1 MSATIEKPLGN
12 SGSGRLHGKA
22 AIITGAARGIGRAT
36 AVAFAREGADVMG
49 IDIAGPV
56 SSTLEVV
63 PATADE
69 LAETG
74 RLVEAAGMRWCEAR
88 LDQRDLAALRA
99 AAEKARATFGRLD
112 ILFANAGIQAFKPI
126 LDWEDADWHDTIDVN
141 LTGTC
146 NAIRAVAPHLVKNGG
161 GRIIVTSST
170 QGRHGTKYGAAYS
183 ASKWGIIGLMKSA
196 ALELGEY
203 RITVNAVIPGLIDT
217 PLTRHRDRYAQA
229 ADDFESREPA
239 AVLEAE
245 AKKKLIAKSPL
256 GVPWI
261 EPEAIAP
268 IVVFLASDEASM
280 VSGATYDV
288 TGGDS
293 AHYNAYRN
301 RTVPSRWPRLQP
313 AASRSMIA
321 L

>member
-1 MSATIEKPLGN
+1 MATMAEAK
-12 SGSGRLHGKA
+12 SGRLRGKA
-22 AIITGAARGIGRAT
+22 AIVTGAARGIGRAT

-56 SSTLEVV
+56 SATLEVV
-63 PATADE
+63 PATSDE

-74 RLVEAAGMRWCEAR
+74 RMVEATGARWREAR
-88 LDQRDLAALRA
+88 LDQRDLKALRVAVDQAHA
-99 AAEKARATFGRLD
+99 AFGQLD

-126 LDWEDADWHDTIDVN
+126 LEMEDADWQDTIDVN

-146 NAIRAVAPHLVKNGG
+146 NAIRAVAPHLVRNGG

-170 QGRHGTKYGAAYS
+170 QGRHGTKFGAAYS

-196 ALELGEY
+196 ALEFGQY
-203 RITVNAVIPGLIDT
+203 GITVNAVIPGLIDT
-217 PLTRHRDRYAQA
+217 PLTRHHDRYAQA
-229 ADDFESREPA
+229 ADEFASTKPTA
-239 AVLEAE
+239 ALEAE

-268 IVVFLASDEASM
+268 AVVFLASDDARM

-293 AHYNAYRN
+293 ANYNA
-301 RTVPSRWPRLQP
+301 
-313 AASRSMIA
+313 
-321 L
+321 